1 MIKETDFEQKNQ
13 ETLKNENIS
22 LISVITEMSRK

>member
-22 LISVITEMSRK
+22 LISVITEMNRK

>member
-13 ETLKNENIS
+13 EPLKNENIS

>member
-13 ETLKNENIS
+13 EPLKNENIS
-22 LISVITEMSRK
+22 LISVITGMNGK

>member
-13 ETLKNENIS
+13 ETLKNESIS
-22 LISVITEMSRK
+22 LISVITEMNRK